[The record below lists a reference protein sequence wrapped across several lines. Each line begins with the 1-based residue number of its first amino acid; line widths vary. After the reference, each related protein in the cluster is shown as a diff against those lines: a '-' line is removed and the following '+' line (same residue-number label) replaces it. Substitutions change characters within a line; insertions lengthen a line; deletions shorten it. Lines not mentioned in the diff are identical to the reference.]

1 MRGRL
6 GRGRPLVPAV
16 ALVLVLVGVVAVAS
30 TGSTPGGTGNTRSP
44 SETILDTFFTLA
56 ILALIPGSAILI
68 YGLMQRKEISEE
80 IASGRYRRT
89 SAVAMIVTVAVLSG
103 IVYLVRGGDGFLP
116 WVPFGETVEIGP
128 NGQII
133 TRDASAYDP
142 DAYQAE
148 IAWIPVLV
156 VLSIAVIGVLALALA
171 ARRRP
176 GREIAGAAT
185 AEQLADV
192 LDETLDDLRAEP
204 DARRAVIAAYARLER
219 AFAAA
224 GVPRR
229 RQETAEEYVP
239 RALRGLEVDGRAVRA
254 LTDLF
259 TIAKFSHHPV
269 TPAMKLEA
277 ISCLERIRD
286 DLRAMAARA
295 DEPGSAPELPERP
308 ATS

>member
-6 GRGRPLVPAV
+6 NRPLVPAV
-16 ALVLVLVGVVAVAS
+16 GLVLVLVGVVAVAS

-44 SETILDTFFTLA
+44 SETLLDTFFTFAL
-56 ILALIPGSAILI
+56 LALIPGAAILI
-68 YGLMQRKEISEE
+68 YGLMQRKEIAEE

-89 SAVAMIVTVAVLSG
+89 SAIAMIVTVAVISG
-103 IVYLVRGGDGFLP
+103 IVYLFRGREGILP
-116 WVPFGETVEIGP
+116 FGVFGETVEVGP
-128 NGQII
+128 DGQVVV
-133 TRDASAYDP
+133 RDASANDP
-142 DAYQAE
+142 DAYRAE

-156 VLSIAVIGVLALALA
+156 VLAIAVIGILAFALA

-176 GREIAGAAT
+176 GREAAEAAT

-259 TIAKFSHHPV
+259 TTAKFSQHPI

-286 DLRAMAARA
+286 DLRAMAERA
-295 DEPGSAPELPERP
+295 DQPEPVPELPERP

>member
-6 GRGRPLVPAV
+6 NRPLLPAV
-16 ALVLVLVGVVAVAS
+16 AVVLVLVGLVAVAS
-30 TGSTPGGTGNTRSP
+30 TGSTPGGSGSTRSP
-44 SETILDTFFTLA
+44 SETLLDTFFTFAL
-56 ILALIPGSAILI
+56 LALIPGAALLI
-68 YGLMQRKEISEE
+68 YGLMQRKEIAEE

-89 SAVAMIVTVAVLSG
+89 SAIAMIVTVAVITG
-103 IVYLVRGGDGFLP
+103 IVYLLRDRESFRSWLGL
-116 WVPFGETVEIGP
+116 GETVEIGP
-128 NGQII
+128 NGQVIV
-133 TRDASAYDP
+133 RDASAYDP

-148 IAWIPVLV
+148 FAWIPVLV
-156 VLSIAVIGVLALALA
+156 ILTIAVIGILAFILA

-176 GREIAGAAT
+176 RRETAEAAT

-239 RALRGLEVDGRAVRA
+239 RVLGGLEVDGHAVRS
-254 LTDLF
+254 LSDLF
-259 TIAKFSHHPV
+259 TTAKFSQHPV
-269 TPAMKLEA
+269 TPTMKLEA
-277 ISCLERIRD
+277 ISCLERLRD
-286 DLRAMAARA
+286 DLRAVAERA
-295 DEPGSAPELPERP
+295 DEPDPLAGLPERP